1 MKFGK
6 RKNTIAEISR
16 RLGFPYTTV
25 RSALQRF
32 ESAGYVWKQ
41 TRKGPPFK
49 SIPTNV
55 QETLLSKDWLR
66 QNAHFSLKERVMII
80 ERDFDIKMSYS
91 CLRLFYHRNN
101 VKFRRAHWKY
111 R

>member
-6 RKNTIAEISR
+6 RKNTVAEISR

-25 RSALQRF
+25 MSALKRF

-41 TRKGPPFK
+41 TRKGPPVK
-49 SIPTNV
+49 SIPTDV
-55 QETLLSKDWLR
+55 QEKLLSKDWLR
-66 QNAHFSLKERVMII
+66 DNAHYSLQERVMII
-80 ERDFDIKMSYS
+80 ARDFDIKMSYS
-91 CLRLFYHRNN
+91 CLRSFYHRNN